1 MELLTISAAERRE
14 WADFIKKSPFAPFQ
28 QTYAW
33 GDFQKSLGRDVF
45 NLAFKESGRYLLAA
59 LAVKH
64 PLPFGKAYFYI
75 PRGPVLEPST
85 TAEEQAE
92 ILGPFFEQLG
102 AIARREKVIFARFD
116 PAINKDG
123 PVGLYLNRKY
133 RDATGS
139 IRQPENTL
147 ILDLAR
153 EEEEILGEMKSKTRY
168 NIRLATKKGVVV
180 DAADEPT
187 AFLKLNRETA
197 ERDRFQSHEDA
208 YYKNLLKF
216 FADDEEIQLKLLVA
230 NYERRAVAA
239 IILAFYNDT
248 ALYLHGASAYE
259 YRNVMAPHLLQWA
272 GIKMAKERGLRYY
285 DFWGIAPKDEPNHP
299 WAGITRFKLGF
310 GGDEVNYVRA
320 REAAF
325 AKGWYTLA
333 RVAKKIF

>member
-1 MELLTISAAERRE
+1 MGLLTVSPAERRE

-28 QTYAW
+28 QTFAW

-75 PRGPVLEPST
+75 PRGPILNPSIP
-85 TAEEQAE
+85 ADEQSE
-92 ILGPFFEQLG
+92 IIGPFFNQLG

-116 PAINKDG
+116 PAIIKDG
-123 PVGLYLNRKY
+123 PVGLFLNRKY

-139 IRQPENTL
+139 IRQPENTS

-168 NIRLATKKGVVV
+168 NIRLASKKGVVV
-180 DAADEPT
+180 NTTDDPT

-216 FADDEEIQLKLLVA
+216 FADDEEIKLKLLVA
-230 NYERRAVAA
+230 NYQDRPVAA

-310 GGDEVNYVRA
+310 GGKEINYVRA
-320 REAAF
+320 RETAF
-325 AKGWYTLA
+325 AKGWYSLA
-333 RVAKKIF
+333 RVAKKFF

>member
-1 MELLTISAAERRE
+1 MELLTILHPEKSE

-28 QTYAW
+28 QTFAW
-33 GDFQKSLGRDVF
+33 GNFQKSLGRGVF
-45 NLAFKESGRYLLAA
+45 YFGFKEAGQYLLAA
-59 LAVKH
+59 LTVKH
-64 PLPFGKAYFYI
+64 PLPLGKAYFYI
-75 PRGPVLEPST
+75 PRGPILNPSI
-85 TAEEQAE
+85 TADAQSE
-92 ILGPFFEQLG
+92 ILAQFFIQLG
-102 AIARREKVIFARFD
+102 AIAKREKVIFARFD

-153 EEEEILGEMKSKTRY
+153 EEEKILGEMKSKTRY
-168 NIRLATKKGVVV
+168 NIRLAGKKGVVV
-180 DAADEPT
+180 NAANDPT
-187 AFLKLNRETA
+187 DFLKLNRETA

-216 FADDEEIQLKLLVA
+216 FAAAEEIKLKLLIA
-230 NYERRAVAA
+230 DYQNQAVAA

-272 GIKMAKERGLRYY
+272 GIKMAKELGLKYY

-310 GGDEVNYVRA
+310 GGEEINYVRA
-320 REAAF
+320 RETAF
-325 AKGWYTLA
+325 AKRWYSLA
-333 RVAKKIF
+333 RVAKKFF

>member
-1 MELLTISAAERRE
+1 MELSTVSPAEKSE

-28 QTYAW
+28 QTFAW

-45 NLAFKESGRYLLAA
+45 NLAFKESGRYVLAA

-64 PLPFGKAYFYI
+64 PLPFGRAYFYI
-75 PRGPVLEPST
+75 PRGPILDTSAA
-85 TAEEQAE
+85 AEEQTE
-92 ILGPFFEQLG
+92 ILGSFLEQLG
-102 AIARREKVIFARFD
+102 PIARREKAIFARFD
-116 PAINKDG
+116 PAIIKDG
-123 PVGLYLNRKY
+123 PVGLYLSRKY

-153 EEEEILGEMKSKTRY
+153 EEEEILTEMKSKTRY
-168 NIRLATKKGVVV
+168 NIRLATKKGVAVE
-180 DAADEPT
+180 AADEPT
-187 AFLKLNRETA
+187 SFLELNRETV
-197 ERDRFQSHEDA
+197 ERDRFQSHEDV
-208 YYKNLLKF
+208 YYENLLKS
-216 FADDEEIQLKLLVA
+216 FAGREEIQLKLLVA
-230 NYERRAVAA
+230 NYEGRAVAA

-248 ALYLHGASAYE
+248 AFYLHGASAYE

-285 DFWGIAPKDEPNHP
+285 DFWGVAPKDEPNHS

-310 GGDEVNYVRA
+310 GGLEVNYVRA
-320 REAAF
+320 RETAF

-333 RVAKKIF
+333 RVAKKFF

>member
-1 MELLTISAAERRE
+1 MELLTVSPAERSE

-28 QTYAW
+28 QTFAW

-75 PRGPVLEPST
+75 PRGPILEPSAA
-85 TAEEQAE
+85 AEEQAE
-92 ILGPFFEQLG
+92 VIGTFFEQLG
-102 AIARREKVIFARFD
+102 AIARREKAIFARFD
-116 PAINKDG
+116 PAIIKEG
-123 PVGLYLNRKY
+123 PVGLYLNSKY

-153 EEEEILGEMKSKTRY
+153 EEEEILAEMKSKTRY
-168 NIRLATKKGVVV
+168 NIRLAVKKGVVV
-180 DAADEPT
+180 STTDEPT
-187 AFLKLNRETA
+187 DFLRLNRETA

-216 FADDEEIQLKLLVA
+216 FADADEIQLELLVA
-230 NYERRAVAA
+230 TYENRPVAA

-248 ALYLHGASAYE
+248 GSLFARRLRVRVPQRDGA
-259 YRNVMAPHLLQWA
+259 APA
-272 GIKMAKERGLRYY
+272 SM
-285 DFWGIAPKDEPNHP
+285 
-299 WAGITRFKLGF
+299 
-310 GGDEVNYVRA
+310 GGD
-320 REAAF
+320 
-325 AKGWYTLA
+325 
-333 RVAKKIF
+333 